1 MEKQTTQQA
10 GQAAEKAAQPKKA
23 AQKATEAQKRAR
35 EPEIYTIKIVPDKGD
50 EVRSIRLSSRWLK
63 FGLGSLAV
71 GAMLFVG
78 AFSYAVYSTFT
89 HRSDAAE
96 IQELRQVNSIQQ
108 EQLLNLSKKAN
119 ALQDQMEELTQKE
132 QELRRLSGAAPAKDD
147 LQANGQQQAGAS
159 APDASGNEEEQH
171 DGQGGPYVAPDIDN
185 VNAVL
190 DDVEK
195 RLAVRRASLEA
206 LQQELQEQQQELGKQ
221 LPGLDGLLLP
231 GSTTP
236 SLWPA
241 RGEVSSPYGLRWNGS
256 EFHPGIDIANDAGTP
271 IVATADGVVTYAG
284 WNDGGY
290 GNMVDIDHG
299 NGVTTRYGHAMQVVV
314 VTGQHVRRGQVIAY
328 MGSTGRSTGPHVH
341 YEVRVNG
348 STVNPISYL

>member
-10 GQAAEKAAQPKKA
+10 EQAAKKA
-23 AQKATEAQKRAR
+23 VQPETAQKASEAQEQAR

-132 QELRRLSGAAPAKDD
+132 QELRRLSGASPAKDD
-147 LQANGQQQAGAS
+147 PQANGQQQAGAS

-190 DDVEK
+190 DDWLSVVPAS
-195 RLAVRRASLEA
+195 RLCSRNFRSSSRSWASSCQVSMASCCRAARRRAC
-206 LQQELQEQQQELGKQ
+206 GR
-221 LPGLDGLLLP
+221 PG
-231 GSTTP
+231 
-236 SLWPA
+236 A
-241 RGEVSSPYGLRWNGS
+241 R
-256 EFHPGIDIANDAGTP
+256 
-271 IVATADGVVTYAG
+271 
-284 WNDGGY
+284 
-290 GNMVDIDHG
+290 
-299 NGVTTRYGHAMQVVV
+299 
-314 VTGQHVRRGQVIAY
+314 
-328 MGSTGRSTGPHVH
+328 
-341 YEVRVNG
+341 
-348 STVNPISYL
+348 